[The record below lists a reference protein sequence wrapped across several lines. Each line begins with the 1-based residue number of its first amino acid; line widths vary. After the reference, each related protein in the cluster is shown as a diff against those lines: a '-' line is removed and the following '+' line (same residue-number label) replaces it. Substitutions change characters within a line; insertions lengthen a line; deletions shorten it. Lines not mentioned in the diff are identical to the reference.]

1 MKNQDTWVFAH
12 HYCGKIW
19 RVLGAILL
27 VVTLIPMLL
36 VIGKS
41 EDEIGIIG
49 LIVCIVQLAAL
60 IGSIV
65 PTERAL
71 KETFDQDGKRRN
83 KEY

>member
-60 IGSIV
+60 ISSIV